1 MRLKFLYGS
10 GYHLLVNA
18 HKRHYLTILK
28 QRRKMIQK
36 NKPVSSEEIE
46 DEIEEQKTTDR

>member
-18 HKRHYLTILK
+18 HKHHYLTILK